1 MENKSKTTPIW
12 KNNKGLIIAFSVLCV
27 VLVAVPTILYLNREG
42 PQGIHGLVGQTGP
55 QGETGLTGPQGIH
68 GLVGQT
74 GPRGETGTTGPQGI
88 HGLVGQTGPQG
99 ENGLVGQTGP
109 QGENGLVGQQGI
121 QGPSGGERGA
131 KGDQGIQGGTG
142 DTGATGIQG
151 EQGEIDQGTM
161 NKISIFISNS
171 TSITQSTWYSQ
182 EMNVR
187 LDSSEDKKAEIEALT
202 RKFVVDNNITNYGE
216 LFTNIRLYNGN
227 TKYIFVFNTSLLG
240 KYVNIDASIAYSA
253 FFVAT
258 ADMLVGSTT
267 TGVNSHHN
275 RDYRASYYRP
285 DAIEFRLNYDS
296 ITKSTWYSQVM
307 NVRLD
312 IEKKADIDELTK
324 EFVDVHGITNYAELF
339 TEIRLYTGLDE
350 KLMHMPDAKLI
361 FVFDTSLLED
371 YANIDKP
378 IDSSIY
384 DRFFVAK
391 EDMLAEISSS
401 GPNSNKIFVDDNY
414 NPNASYRA
422 SYYKHDAIEYYGD
435 KVVGDTSAWEE

>member
-27 VLVAVPTILYLNREG
+27 VLVAVPTILYLNMEG
-42 PQGIHGLVGQTGP
+42 PQGIHGLVGQTGPQGVHGLVGQTGP

-202 RKFVVDNNITNYGE
+202 RKFVVDNNITNY
-216 LFTNIRLYNGN
+216 
-227 TKYIFVFNTSLLG
+227 
-240 KYVNIDASIAYSA
+240 
-253 FFVAT
+253 
-258 ADMLVGSTT
+258 
-267 TGVNSHHN
+267 
-275 RDYRASYYRP
+275 
-285 DAIEFRLNYDS
+285 
-296 ITKSTWYSQVM
+296 
-307 NVRLD
+307 
-312 IEKKADIDELTK
+312 
-324 EFVDVHGITNYAELF
+324 AELF
-339 TEIRLYTGLDE
+339 TEIRLYDGN
-350 KLMHMPDAKLI
+350 AKLI

>member
-27 VLVAVPTILYLNREG
+27 VLVAVPTILYLNMEG
-42 PQGIHGLVGQTGP
+42 PQGIHGLVGQTGPQGVHGLVGQTGP

-99 ENGLVGQTGP
+99 ENGLVGQ
-109 QGENGLVGQQGI
+109 QGI

-131 KGDQGIQGGTG
+131 KGDQGIQGDTGGKGEQGIQG
-142 DTGATGIQG
+142 DTGGKGEQGIQG
-151 EQGEIDQGTM
+151 DTGGKGDTGEIDQGTM
-161 NKISIFISNS
+161 NII
-171 TSITQSTWYSQ
+171 
-182 EMNVR
+182 
-187 LDSSEDKKAEIEALT
+187 
-202 RKFVVDNNITNYGE
+202 
-216 LFTNIRLYNGN
+216 
-227 TKYIFVFNTSLLG
+227 
-240 KYVNIDASIAYSA
+240 KYV
-253 FFVAT
+253 
-258 ADMLVGSTT
+258 
-267 TGVNSHHN
+267 HN
-275 RDYRASYYRP
+275 VV
-285 DAIEFRLNYDS
+285 S

-312 IEKKADIDELTK
+312 IEKKADIDKLTK

-350 KLMHMPDAKLI
+350 KLMPDAKLI

-378 IDSSIY
+378 IDSSTY

-391 EDMLAEISSS
+391 DYMLADIKNS
-401 GPNSNKIFVDDNY
+401 GTNSNVIFADDNH

-422 SYYKHDAIEYYGD
+422 SYYKHDAIFYYGD